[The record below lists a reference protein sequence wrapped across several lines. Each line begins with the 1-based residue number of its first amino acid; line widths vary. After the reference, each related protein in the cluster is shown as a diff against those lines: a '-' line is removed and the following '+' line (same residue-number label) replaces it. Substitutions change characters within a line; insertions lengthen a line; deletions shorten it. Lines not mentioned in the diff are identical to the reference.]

1 MRFLPKGLD
10 PFKIQIR
17 FKLEFASEF
26 YNSKSIV
33 ILKLG
38 QNRKTVPFEFIYQL
52 VKFGNF

>member
-38 QNRKTVPFEFIYQL
+38 QKRKIVPFEFIYQL